1 MTRKFWNNRTLLGA
15 FAAGALLLG
24 LVLTVP
30 ALAPLF
36 SVAKLSSDMLAAVVG
51 LAFDSM
57 LIIQIMKLL
66 QK

>member
-1 MTRKFWNNRTLLGA
+1 MEKIAQRALVIVLC
-15 FAAGALLLG
+15 ALLLG
-24 LVLTVP
+24 LVLTFP

-51 LAFDSM
+51 LAFGSM

>member
-1 MTRKFWNNRTLLGA
+1 MGA

-51 LAFDSM
+51 LAFGSM